1 MILANKLEVLIIS
14 YERAVFL
21 LIFETSIF
29 LSVSCDIKTPVTILF
44 AAVINKNVPKSQNMR
59 ENINEAYM
67 TIEIE
72 RYFLDLCWFMRRL
85 EINHPPMYKYVKMKN
100 K

>member
-1 MILANKLEVLIIS
+1 
-14 YERAVFL
+14 L
-21 LIFETSIF
+21 LILETLTF
-29 LSVSCDIKTPVTILF
+29 LSVSCDIITPETILF
-44 AAVINKNVPKSQNMR
+44 MAVINKNVVKSENMR
-59 ENINEAYM
+59 ENINEAYN

-72 RYFLDLCWFMRRL
+72 RQVLELYWFIRRL

>member
-1 MILANKLEVLIIS
+1 M
-14 YERAVFL
+14 
-21 LIFETSIF
+21 
-29 LSVSCDIKTPVTILF
+29 
-44 AAVINKNVPKSQNMR
+44 AVINKNVVKSENMR
-59 ENINEAYM
+59 ENINEAYN

-72 RYFLDLCWFMRRL
+72 RQVLELYWFIRRL